1 MTGIGWLFAA
11 AGAGLAVL
19 TAAAG
24 GALVSPDCRHVSGAV
39 ESHRAL
45 AFTRVLAYLALGA
58 GAARGLLQAVPA
70 PALVRGVLWLA
81 VIAAV
86 LVLDAAVRE
95 VAAIR
100 GPAAAARTRWFTA
113 VVSLLL
119 RPIVLFGVA
128 LESALNRVIPPRS
141 DIEAERQATAEQ
153 LRAVLAASD
162 EGTTSDATLLHR
174 AFALAETSVDEI
186 MVPRVDIVGVD
197 VDMPWSEVLD
207 RVRSSEHARLP
218 VFRDTLDEV
227 LGVLYAKDLLAWA
240 LRAEEPPGGWATII
254 RPATFIP
261 ASKTIDRQLREF
273 RKSGT
278 HMAIVVDEFGGTAGL
293 VTIED
298 VLEEIVGEIRD
309 ERDVEEP
316 DIEREGNDRFW
327 VLGKVPLTDLSDLLG
342 ISLERDD
349 VSTVGGLAY
358 DEFGRVPRPGD
369 TTTIGDFRVVVERVH
384 RRRVERVYFERQPAR
399 TAAGEG
405 DA

>member
-1 MTGIGWLFAA
+1 MNWLGWGVALL
-11 AGAGLAVL
+11 GAGLAVI
-19 TAAAG
+19 TAGAA
-24 GALVSPDCRHVSGAV
+24 GALVSPDCRHLPGAPDT
-39 ESHRAL
+39 HRAL
-45 AFTRVLAYLALGA
+45 AFTRVAAYLALGA
-58 GAARGLLQAVPA
+58 GAARGALRTVPGAGVIQAAIVA
-70 PALVRGVLWLA
+70 A
-81 VIAAV
+81 VILGV

-95 VAAIR
+95 SAAIR
-100 GPAAAARTRWFTA
+100 GAVVAARLRPFTA
-113 VVSLLL
+113 AVSVVL
-119 RPIVLFGVA
+119 RPLVLLGTAVEA
-128 LESALNRVIPPRS
+128 TLNRLIPPRS
-141 DIEAERQATAEQ
+141 DVEAEREATADR
-153 LRAVLAASD
+153 LRAVLSAAD
-162 EGTTSDATLLHR
+162 GGTTSDATLLHR

-197 VDMPWSEVLD
+197 VDTPWSEVLD

-218 VFRDTLDEV
+218 AFRETLDDV
-227 LGVLYAKDLLAWA
+227 IGVLYAKDLLAWA
-240 LRAEEPPGGWATII
+240 LEGEEPAAGWASLI

-316 DIEREGNDRFW
+316 DVEREGNDRFW
-327 VLGKVPLTDLSDLLG
+327 VLGKVPLSDLSDLLG
-342 ISLERDD
+342 IPLERDD

-369 TTTIGDFRVVVERVH
+369 TTAIGDFRVVVERVR
-384 RRRVERVYFERQPAR
+384 RRRVERVYFERQPGPAPKSEDR
-399 TAAGEG
+399 P
-405 DA
+405 

>member
-19 TAAAG
+19 TAAAA

-58 GAARGLLQAVPA
+58 GAARGLLQSVPG
-70 PALVRGVLWLA
+70 PALVRAALWLA

-128 LESALNRVIPPRS
+128 LESALNRLIPPRS

-399 TAAGEG
+399 TAAREG